1 MIFVAYPQVFNVL
14 GIIGLIVGP
23 LFFFTVYIAGITSM
37 LSSFEVLSISFQN
50 KFAMTRA
57 KASLILCLIGAI
69 ASMVYATSAGS
80 YILSIADMFV
90 NNIVVI
96 LSVFVECIIFAWV
109 FKADRLIDFLNDRSG
124 SIKIGKVWLFMVKY
138 IIPILLIVI
147 WVGGMIDILAVDSI
161 EYIVVFAILGVILIA
176 SSILFTVLPA
186 KTEEWFKTGERI
198 K

>member
-1 MIFVAYPQVFNVL
+1 
-14 GIIGLIVGP
+14 
-23 LFFFTVYIAGITSM
+23 
-37 LSSFEVLSISFQN
+37 
-50 KFAMTRA
+50 
-57 KASLILCLIGAI
+57 
-69 ASMVYATSAGS
+69 
-80 YILSIADMFV
+80 
-90 NNIVVI
+90 
-96 LSVFVECIIFAWV
+96 
-109 FKADRLIDFLNDRSG
+109 
-124 SIKIGKVWLFMVKY
+124 MVKY